1 MTIAFGSNADLE
13 GAGPYALTQWAFN
26 NAWSVAQDK
35 SATSDTLFKQALTA
49 GGRAPTVSP
58 AALGFDLTAIEP
70 LVNIPQ
76 QAEGA
81 SLAKF
86 HELSGAVI
94 DQLAGLFRGYITTY
108 FPDETPYLTKAQEW
122 IVKALT
128 TGGTGMSAQ
137 VEAQIWERD
146 RARILKDAARAEDE
160 ALTVWAARGYP
171 LPPGAAAHTVRLIQQ
186 DAQDK
191 IAQASRDVAIKQAE
205 LEVENVKFA
214 VQQAIGL
221 YGAAMQAATEYIR
234 ALSIG
239 PNSAMQVVPSV
250 TDSQS
255 RLISAAADYYRAR
268 ISVDE
273 LRLRAQQPNAEFA
286 QRAHEKTA
294 DLAME
299 DIKTRVGAAV
309 SAAQSLGTQA
319 ASALNSLHASASVS
333 GSGSTSV
340 GYSYQ
345 GEVAGDVAPVTG

>member
-1 MTIAFGSNADLE
+1 MATELELE
-13 GAGPYALTQWAFN
+13 GSGPYALTTWAFE
-26 NAWSVAQDK
+26 NAWNVAQAK
-35 SATSDTLFKQALTA
+35 SDTSDALFQQALTA
-49 GGRAPTVSP
+49 GGSAPTMTP
-58 AALGFDLTAIEP
+58 AALAFSPSVVEP

-94 DQLAGLFRGYITTY
+94 DQLAGLFSGYIERY
-108 FPDETPYLTKAQEW
+108 FPNETPYLTKAQDW
-122 IVKALT
+122 LVKALT
-128 TGGTGMSAQ
+128 TGGTGINAH
-137 VEAQIWERD
+137 VEDQIWQRD
-146 RARILKDAARAEDE
+146 RARVLKDAARAEE
-160 ALTVWAARGYP
+160 EVITAWAGRGYP
-171 LPPGAAAHTVRLIQQ
+171 LPPGAAAYQVLQVRQ

-214 VQQAIGL
+214 VQQSIDL
-221 YGAAMQAATEYIR
+221 YTKAMSAAADYIK

-286 QRAHEKTA
+286 QRAREKNA
-294 DLAME
+294 ELIME
-299 DIKTRVGAAV
+299 EIKTRVSAAI

-340 GYSYQ
+340 GYSYS
-345 GEVAGDVAPVTG
+345 GEVTSDVPPKTA